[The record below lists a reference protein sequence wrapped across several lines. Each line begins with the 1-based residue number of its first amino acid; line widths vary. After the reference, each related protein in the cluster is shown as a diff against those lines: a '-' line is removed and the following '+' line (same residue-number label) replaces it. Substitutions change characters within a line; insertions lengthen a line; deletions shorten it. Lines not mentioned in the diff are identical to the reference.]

1 MDELILWLRVILS
14 LGAVLAL
21 LWIIQRRLGRN
32 AGAAVGKSRPLQ
44 LIARQGLGQKASVV
58 IVEADGQR
66 LLLGVTEQSVTVI
79 SSSTDARTAE
89 PAAAEA
95 APVASFSE
103 VLAAGTGESTTA
115 AGRERRER
123 RRARESRNGLEGS
136 ILSLKTWQ
144 DSAAALRNGADA
156 PKNGTDAV
164 QSTGTDAL
172 TNGSRN

>member
-21 LWIIQRRLGRN
+21 LWIIQRRVGRN
-32 AGAAVGKSRPLQ
+32 AGAAVGHSRPLQ
-44 LIARQGLGQKASVV
+44 LIARQGIGQKASVV

-79 SSSTDARTAE
+79 SSTEA
-89 PAAAEA
+89 PA
-95 APVASFSE
+95 APVASFSDA
-103 VLAAGTGESTTA
+103 LAAETAESTTA
-115 AGRERRER
+115 AGRDRRER
-123 RRARESRNGLEGS
+123 PRARESRNGMEGS

-144 DSAAALRNGADA
+144 DSAAALRKGADA
-156 PKNGTDAV
+156 LKNGTDAV

>member
-21 LWIIQRRLGRN
+21 LWIIQRRVGRN
-32 AGAAVGKSRPLQ
+32 AGAAVGHSRPLQ
-44 LIARQGLGQKASVV
+44 LIARQGIGQKASVV

-79 SSSTDARTAE
+79 RSTEAL
-89 PAAAEA
+89 AAAPATAQA
-95 APVASFSE
+95 APVASFSDALSAE
-103 VLAAGTGESTTA
+103 TAESTTA
-115 AGRERRER
+115 AGRDRRDR
-123 RRARESRNGLEGS
+123 RRAREPRNGLEGS

-156 PKNGTDAV
+156 LKNGTDAV

>member
-21 LWIIQRRLGRN
+21 LWLIQRRFGRN
-32 AGAAVGKSRPLQ
+32 AGAAVGSTRPLQ
-44 LIARQGLGQKASVV
+44 LIARQGIGQKASVV

-79 SSSTDARTAE
+79 GSTEARTAKPE
-89 PAAAEA
+89 AGQA
-95 APVASFSE
+95 APVVSFGAA
-103 VLAAGTGESTTA
+103 LAAETGGSTTA
-115 AGRERRER
+115 ISRKRRER
-123 RRARESRNGLEGS
+123 RRARESRTGLEGS

-164 QSTGTDAL
+164 DTPGTDAL

>member
-21 LWIIQRRLGRN
+21 LWIIQRRVGRN
-32 AGAAVGKSRPLQ
+32 AGTAVGNSRPLQ
-44 LIARQGLGQKASVV
+44 LIARQGIGQKASVV

-79 SSSTDARTAE
+79 NSTDARTAE
-89 PAAAEA
+89 PAAVQA
-95 APVASFSE
+95 APAASFRDA
-103 VLAAGTGESTTA
+103 LAAETGESTTA
-115 AGRERRER
+115 ISRERRER
-123 RRARESRNGLEGS
+123 RRTRGSRNGLEGS

-144 DSAAALRNGADA
+144 DSAAALRTGADA
-156 PKNGTDAV
+156 LKNGTDAV